1 MNGSDGDLNI
11 DGPSLS
17 FATMLDTSAMIAVVA
32 ASDVRRKDR
41 RVCMNRCRFHPT
53 LAGNHGGKR
62 YQAEYFAAKKRNR
75 FQSSSGRRHDRDVVP
90 AKTRSYSHSDGTLLV
105 IAVFKFVKGAL
116 LLTLA
121 FGALSLLHKDVASE
135 VEHWLDQLRIDP
147 DNEFIGTLLSK
158 LQLVHTKELKEM
170 SALGAG
176 YAALFLVEGTGLLFR
191 KRWAEWLTIVATS
204 SLMPLEVYELIKE
217 FTVVRLLVVLV
228 NAAVVLFLIY
238 RVRQKEN

>member
-1 MNGSDGDLNI
+1 MAVASLHAPIPLFRPRRGDG
-11 DGPSLS
+11 
-17 FATMLDTSAMIAVVA
+17 A
-32 ASDVRRKDR
+32 
-41 RVCMNRCRFHPT
+41 
-53 LAGNHGGKR
+53 
-62 YQAEYFAAKKRNR
+62 
-75 FQSSSGRRHDRDVVP
+75 
-90 AKTRSYSHSDGTLLV
+90 LLV
-105 IAVFKFVKGAL
+105 IAVFKFIKGAVL
-116 LLTLA
+116 LALA
-121 FGALSLLHKDVASE
+121 LGALSFLHKDVASE

-176 YAALFLVEGTGLLFR
+176 YAALFLIEGTGLLFR

-204 SLMPLEVYELIKE
+204 SLMPLEVYELIKQ
-217 FTVVRLLVVLV
+217 FTFVRLLVVLV

>member
-1 MNGSDGDLNI
+1 M
-11 DGPSLS
+11 
-17 FATMLDTSAMIAVVA
+17 
-32 ASDVRRKDR
+32 RRR
-41 RVCMNRCRFHPT
+41 
-53 LAGNHGGKR
+53 
-62 YQAEYFAAKKRNR
+62 
-75 FQSSSGRRHDRDVVP
+75 DRDVVP
-90 AKTRSYSHSDGTLLV
+90 AKKRSHSHGDGTLLV
-105 IAVFKFVKGAL
+105 IAVLKFVKGV
-116 LLTLA
+116 LTLA

-147 DNEFIGTLLSK
+147 DNEFIGTFLSK

-217 FTVVRLLVVLV
+217 STVVRLLVVLV